1 MECIKLIVVGEVRK
15 TDLKFFRMR
24 MRPRAI
30 QRLQIYLLTCFYI
43 YQTPLFCVMFV
54 FISVLYFRLPL
65 ISWEMKVGQRRCK
78 CKILFCLSL
87 TRAQRS
93 MQTTHAQHI
102 CQDPNPPSIM
112 CSQFLS
118 QNVNNKWTCIY
129 KNFSFL

>member
-1 MECIKLIVVGEVRK
+1 MKYIKLMVVVVVVGEEARK
-15 TDLKFFRMR
+15 TDLYSKDEN

-54 FISVLYFRLPL
+54 FISVLYFRLLL

-87 TRAQRS
+87 TRAQRR

-118 QNVNNKWTCIY
+118 QNVNNK
-129 KNFSFL
+129 